1 MTLSKEVR
9 NSSVRSG
16 KQVFSCLKHMIE
28 NTENKNYFINQINNK
43 IESNEMQCT
52 YPIAL
57 AISAVCLEIPIQSI
71 LRILLYSFSSSVVSA
86 AIRLGIVQH
95 LDAQKIL
102 LLLAG
107 TINNIISKNILKK
120 SISDIWQLVPL
131 TEINQ
136 MKHEHNES
144 KMFIT

>member
-1 MTLSKEVR
+1 
-9 NSSVRSG
+9 
-16 KQVFSCLKHMIE
+16 MIE